1 MTAGRPVLRPYVV
14 EATPITDEAF
24 APFGDVVALG
34 GRVVPR
40 ADERTTAPFA
50 QWGESSIRTRDGE
63 ELALDVITRRI
74 VHPVELTRLYRH
86 HKAPQVQIPLR
97 NVPILILVA
106 PAGLE
111 FRDPGDLESLQ
122 TFITDGSVG
131 VNIGIDVWHEGA
143 YPIVHEV
150 DLVNLQ
156 GRDHP
161 NDTEMI
167 QLDRLLGVAIHI
179 RL

>member
-1 MTAGRPVLRPYVV
+1 MLSPYVV
-14 EATPITDEAF
+14 AATPITEEAF
-24 APFGDVVALG
+24 APFGDVVALA
-34 GRVVPR
+34 GRVAPR

-50 QWGESSIRTRDGE
+50 QWGESSIRTRDDE
-63 ELALDVITRRI
+63 ELALDVITRQI
-74 VHPVELTRLYRH
+74 IHPVELTRLYRH
-86 HKAPQVQIPLR
+86 RKAPQVQIPLR

-106 PAGLE
+106 PPGVE
-111 FRDPGDLESLQ
+111 FRDRSDLDTLQ
-122 TFITDGSVG
+122 AFITDGSVG

-167 QLDRLLGVAIHI
+167 ELDRLLGVAIQI